1 MVKKLYY
8 YAVPNQMQEHKFT
21 DDVAICEAYSKEEA
35 VDKFRKLYDPAEGD
49 VKQFVHEV
57 WYNNYGVAILTDY

>member
-1 MVKKLYY
+1 MTKKLYY
-8 YAVPNQMQEHKFT
+8 YASPNQIQRHQFT

-35 VDKFRKLYDPAEGD
+35 VDKFRKLYALTDDDAR
-49 VKQFVHEV
+49 QFVHEV